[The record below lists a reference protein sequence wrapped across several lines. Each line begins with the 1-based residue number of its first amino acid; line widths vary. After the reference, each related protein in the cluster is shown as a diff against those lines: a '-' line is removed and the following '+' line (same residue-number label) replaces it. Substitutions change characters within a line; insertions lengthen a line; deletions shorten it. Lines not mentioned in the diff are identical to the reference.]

1 MINFELYLL
10 GISGVIL
17 HYGKEYV
24 LANKAGKQYDLKKS
38 LPMAGLSLFTTL
50 LLVYL
55 RKDIEDLYVVTKF
68 GAVIIGYIGNSLFFS
83 FIDVKKPKVGSQPEE

>member
-1 MINFELYLL
+1 MINIELYFL
-10 GISGVIL
+10 GIAGVIL

-24 LANKAGKQYDLKKS
+24 LANKIGKQYDLKKA
-38 LPMAGLSLFTTL
+38 LPMAGLSFFTTL

-83 FIDVKKPKVGSQPEE
+83 FVDVKKPKVGPEPQE